1 MKALWAGLPIFRE
14 KLMPTELR
22 RVVVRKL
29 AQCCDHRRKR
39 LVVALEPG
47 DVITFREERSRKRF
61 SAPLCRVYRIVVMW
75 NVDAERAARKQQRRT
90 AV

>member
-1 MKALWAGLPIFRE
+1 
-14 KLMPTELR
+14 MPTELR

-61 SAPLCRVYRIVVMW
+61 SAPLCRVYRLVVMW
-75 NVDAERAARKQQRRT
+75 NVDAERAARKQRRRNAT
-90 AV
+90 

>member
-1 MKALWAGLPIFRE
+1 
-14 KLMPTELR
+14 MPTELR

-61 SAPLCRVYRIVVMW
+61 SAPLCRVYRAVVQW
-75 NVDAERAARKQQRRT
+75 NVDAERAARKHRRRNAT
-90 AV
+90 

>member
-1 MKALWAGLPIFRE
+1 MA
-14 KLMPTELR
+14 TELR

-61 SAPLCRVYRIVVMW
+61 SAPLCRVYRAVVLW
-75 NVDAERAARKQQRRT
+75 NVDAERAARKHRRRNAT
-90 AV
+90 